1 MCSRRRHSA
10 GFTFI
15 EILITISVVA
25 ILFVPVMQLFSHSL
39 FATDENLE
47 LITATNLAKS
57 EMERTINLNLTKEQL
72 KLTGSQLFPPAN
84 QQPYEV
90 NGRQWRVK
98 REIVEGTDPLEV
110 RVHVYKEEN
119 LQKSVLSL
127 VTLIED
133 LMWTAV
139 TPVGAADEPEP
150 NK

>member
-1 MCSRRRHSA
+1 MCFDRR

-15 EILITISVVA
+15 EILITISVIA

-72 KLTGSQLFPPAN
+72 KLSGTQFFPPAN
-84 QQPYEV
+84 EKPFDV
-90 NGRQWRVK
+90 NGKFWRVK
-98 REIVEGTDPLEV
+98 REIIDSTDPLEV

-119 LQKSVLSL
+119 LEKSVLSL

-139 TPVGAADEPEP
+139 TPVGTVEEQT
-150 NK
+150 

>member
-1 MCSRRRHSA
+1 MCSDRR

-25 ILFVPVMQLFSHSL
+25 VLFVPVMQLFSHSL
-39 FATDENLE
+39 FATDDNLE

-72 KLTGSQLFPPAN
+72 KLVGTQTFPPAN
-84 QQPYEV
+84 QKPYDV
-90 NGRQWRVK
+90 NGTFWRVK
-98 REIVEGTDPLEV
+98 REIVENTDPLEV
-110 RVHVYKEEN
+110 RVFVYKESEPG
-119 LQKSVLSL
+119 KSVVSL

-139 TPVGAADEPEP
+139 TPVGTTEEE
-150 NK
+150 K